1 MKIVVDSDVVLS
13 GLMSANGASRIIL
26 MGVRAAAITPLVNVA
41 IMLEYEAVLKRPRNL
56 ASTGLTATEVDQ
68 FLDAWATFAEPVPR
82 GFSHRPLIN
91 DPDDEA
97 FVEAAINGQ
106 AEALVTF
113 NVADYRL
120 ADKHGME
127 IGIDVCRPGE
137 FLRRLA
143 WRPATTRFAS
153 RQP

>member
-1 MKIVVDSDVVLS
+1 MRIVVDSDVVLS
-13 GLMSANGASRIIL
+13 GLMSPAGASRVLLRGI
-26 MGVRAAAITPLVNVA
+26 RAEAITPLVNVA
-41 IMLEYEAVLKRPRNL
+41 MMLEYEAVLKRPQNL
-56 ASTGLTATEVDQ
+56 VSTGLTSTEIDQ
-68 FLDAWATFAEPVPR
+68 FLDLWAGLAEPVPR
-82 GFSHRPLIN
+82 GFSHRPLIK

-106 AEALVTF
+106 ADALVTF

-120 ADKHGME
+120 VDERGMP

-143 WRPATTRFAS
+143 WRP
-153 RQP
+153 